1 MEYSIPNELSKVKQ
15 LKDEGKF
22 TEALQIANELEK
34 RDNLSL
40 QEQYNCHHLKGSL
53 LFEQGYMDDAL
64 KYAERAY
71 KSAQQLK
78 EELQI
83 IDAILIKAKIFRYSD
98 KFTKAFDTISEAE
111 QILKTFDDYSKVEFK
126 EKNAY
131 ILHLKS
137 QIYMDTGDLNLAL
150 KYGEESLQLARELN
164 NKRLIIDNN
173 GTIGVIYHYKGE
185 NDTYLK
191 YNRKRLKLAKELNDK
206 QNIIGGLNNI
216 GLALLDKGD
225 FNQAKNYLKQS
236 LELCEE
242 INSFK
247 TPIILE
253 SYCQLAIETDSIE
266 TAQECLDY
274 VKRFDTPRYKENLLG
289 YGDNLKNLI
298 EARVLKLSP
307 KVSDKI
313 RAREL
318 FKKEL
323 EKPVF
328 DSKIMALLNL
338 CDSFLLEL
346 YETNNIKILD
356 DITNYIQQIL
366 DFAKEKKSYKLLAEA
381 YLFQAKLKLI
391 TFEFEETQQL
401 LKQALHISEKYGYEL
416 LARQ

>member
-22 TEALQIANELEK
+22 TEALQIVNELEK

-150 KYGEESLQLARELN
+150 KYGEESLQLARELK
-164 NKRLIIDNN
+164 NKRLLMIIN

-185 NDTYLK
+185 NDTALK
-191 YNRKRLKLAKELNDK
+191 YHKQRLKLATEINDK
-206 QNIIGGLNNI
+206 QNILGALNNK
-216 GLALLDKGD
+216 GLIFLDKGD
-225 FNQAKNYLKQS
+225 FDQAKNYLEQS

-247 TPIILE
+247 TPAILD
-253 SYCQLAIETDSIE
+253 SYCQLAIETNSYE
-266 TAQECLDY
+266 TAKECLDY
-274 VKRFDTPRYKENLLG
+274 VEKFKTQRHTKNLLG
-289 YGDNLKNLI
+289 YDVKNLI
-298 EARVLKLSP
+298 EARMLKLSP
-307 KVSDKI
+307 NLVDKI

-323 EKPVF
+323 EAPAFEPKVV
-328 DSKIMALLNL
+328 ALINI
-338 CDSFLLEL
+338 CDLFLLEL
-346 YETNNIKILD
+346 YKTNNI
-356 DITNYIQQIL
+356 
-366 DFAKEKKSYKLLAEA
+366 
-381 YLFQAKLKLI
+381 
-391 TFEFEETQQL
+391 
-401 LKQALHISEKYGYEL
+401 
-416 LARQ
+416 